1 MEFAK
6 SQNNIDESFLFT
18 HSKAYQNEV
27 KTAYGQLNVPPDS
40 FLNYI
45 NELDNTIIFID
56 NFSTLAIED
65 QVIWK
70 IKNLLD
76 NLPFTHPCPNFNLEF
91 LKSLFVRLRIFHT
104 IKTLNKSLLSTPR
117 KYRKLDILSHL

>member
-1 MEFAK
+1 M
-6 SQNNIDESFLFT
+6 
-18 HSKAYQNEV
+18 
-27 KTAYGQLNVPPDS
+27 
-40 FLNYI
+40 
-45 NELDNTIIFID
+45 DN

-65 QVIWK
+65 QVGWK

-104 IKTLNKSLLSTPR
+104 IKKLNKSLLSAPR
-117 KYRKLDILSHL
+117 NYSINNMSWKRIPPSSSEYPQSSSGLKPKEQPPKIYVD